1 MWRYN
6 IITYIIAIGFLHE
19 DIIDSSYTT
28 ATTGTDKFIMFITC
42 DSIGGYHMLH
52 DSLVLQGL
60 VKVTRST
67 MDG

>member
-1 MWRYN
+1 MWRHN

-28 ATTGTDKFIMFITC
+28 ATTGTDKFTC
-42 DSIGGYHMLH
+42 DSIGGHYMFHY
-52 DSLVLQGL
+52 SLVLQGL

>member
-28 ATTGTDKFIMFITC
+28 ATTGTYKSIC
-42 DSIGGYHMLH
+42 DSIGGYYMFH